1 MFDFNNI
8 ILVLEQSGELFICVI
23 SVFFVMIV
31 VYINDELQ
39 CFDEQFFV
47 ELVELV
53 NDIYL
58 NGELFVWVDVVWQCC
73 EFLGLDSEF
82 ICLVEVIY

>member
-1 MFDFNNI
+1 
-8 ILVLEQSGELFICVI
+8 
-23 SVFFVMIV
+23 MIA

-39 CFDEQFFV
+39 RFDEQFFV

-58 NGELFVWVDVVWQCC
+58 NGELFVWVDVVWQRC
-73 EFLGLDSEF
+73 EFLGFDSEF